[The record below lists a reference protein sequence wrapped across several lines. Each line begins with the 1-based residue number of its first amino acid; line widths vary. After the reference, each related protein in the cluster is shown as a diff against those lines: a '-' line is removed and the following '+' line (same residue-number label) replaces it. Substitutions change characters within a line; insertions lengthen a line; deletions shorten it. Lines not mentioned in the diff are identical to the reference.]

1 MKKQSK
7 GLGDTIA
14 KITEATGIDKLVK
27 FVAGEDCGCEERKEK
42 LNKLFPYV
50 KPNCL
55 TEEEFK
61 TLDEFFSLNTQ
72 QVTNVQQRDLVK
84 VSNRVFNRQDQQTSC
99 SSCLRDLVGKLKVI
113 HAEYTPEQTEETTTE
128 NAEG

>member
-55 TEEEFK
+55 TEDEFK

-113 HAEYTPEQTEETTTE
+113 YNEYKEE

>member
-55 TEEEFK
+55 TEDEFK

-72 QVTNVQQRDLVK
+72 QVTNIQQRDLVK

-113 HAEYTPEQTEETTTE
+113 YNEYKEE